1 MFRSIFKRTLTAA
14 PGSQAESTVQRDTPV
29 GVPVDETMVTLS
41 RELAGIARM
50 EVGQA
55 AKERGWAKLQ
65 RELERHPVRPASV
78 VVKDAGARIPAR
90 VGAGASGRGLYSGG
104 RRWALGSAA
113 AMVAVV
119 AVLLGTYSA
128 GLLTAGGDEPGGTV
142 TSVVASDSTE
152 PTTPTTQT
160 PSTTGG
166 PVTSESTPPTA
177 QGPVTTAATDVAPPA
192 TETSVTTGGPITTG
206 GPVTSESTPPT
217 TQGPVTTQPP
227 RTTTTG
233 EQQVVAAQLEKTAKS
248 AVFSLAA
255 MVVDYF
261 VTGDI
266 SGARALVAPGAQ
278 SSLVQMIS
286 SLSDPFGYRWI
297 STKGVS
303 ADTVRIT
310 LEFSDRV
317 SNPQGELVEVAR
329 RFALTVRVD
338 EESAV
343 ITAISAGS

>member
-41 RELAGIARM
+41 RELAGIARI
-50 EVGQA
+50 EAGQA

-65 RELERHPVRPASV
+65 RELERHPVRPAASV
-78 VVKDAGARIPAR
+78 VVKNAGAKNPIR
-90 VGAGASGRGLYSGG
+90 VGAGASGRGLYAGG
-104 RRWALGSAA
+104 RRWVLGSAA

-128 GLLTAGGDEPGGTV
+128 GLLTAGGDEPTGTV
-142 TSVVASDSTE
+142 TSVVASDTTV

-166 PVTSESTPPTA
+166 PVT
-177 QGPVTTAATDVAPPA
+177 TD
-192 TETSVTTGGPITTG
+192 
-206 GPVTSESTPPT
+206 STPPT

-233 EQQVVAAQLEKTAKS
+233 EQQVVAAQLERTAKS
-248 AVFSLAA
+248 AVFSLAG

-261 VTGDI
+261 ASGDM
-266 SGARALVAPGAQ
+266 SGARALVASGAQ

-286 SLSDPFGYRWI
+286 SLSDPDGYRWVSTRQI
-297 STKGVS
+297 ST
-303 ADTVRIT
+303 DTVLIT

-317 SNPQGELVEVAR
+317 SNAQGELVEVAR
-329 RFALTVRVD
+329 RFAFTVHVD
-338 EESAV
+338 DENAV